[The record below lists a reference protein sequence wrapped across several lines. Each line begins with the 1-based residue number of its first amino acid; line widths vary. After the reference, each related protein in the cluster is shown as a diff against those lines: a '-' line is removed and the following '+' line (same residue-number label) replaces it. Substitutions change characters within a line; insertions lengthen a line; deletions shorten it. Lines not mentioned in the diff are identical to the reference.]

1 MIAGGNVD
9 GGEDEMT
16 EIVELL
22 KTNSTPSF
30 GQIPSKRS
38 RPVGTW
44 FGAPLICGGSS
55 DTKEVFDTCIFYDP
69 HFEFW
74 YQSHSL
80 TVNRYASTGVQIN
93 STTFW
98 MLGGTSEL
106 SHLDSK
112 EFIGTSEFSHLDSTE
127 FIIQGQNHG
136 VPGPKLPHELL
147 SMCSV
152 KLSDNEIFVI
162 GGFDGSRSPKN
173 EVWIYDPQNG
183 FARSQGPSLTTERY
197 HHSCSTMNDGEKT
210 LIIVAGGFNNI
221 NLFLDSVEIYDP
233 TDKTWHSGM
242 INSKPQNNFSI
253 FFFKPKL
260 IKTHSLARRTKKYN
274 LYFLPQVQ
282 FYLIE
287 YFQVL
292 WLKLLMVEGF
302 CSLVEAHLHQAL
314 LLRTEY
320 WNCVLGPILGTFW
333 TLLYKIKDLL
343 IL

>member
-1 MIAGGNVD
+1 MIAGVNVD

-80 TVNRYASTGVQIN
+80 TVNRYASTGVPIN

-136 VPGPKLPHELL
+136 VPGPILPYGMY
-147 SMCSV
+147 SMCAV
-152 KLSDNEIFVI
+152 KRSENEIFVI
-162 GGFDGSRSPKN
+162 GGENKSSAKKGYN
-173 EVWIYDPQNG
+173 NAVWIYDPQNG
-183 FARSQGPSLTTERY
+183 FARTQGPSLTIARID
-197 HHSCSTMNDGEKT
+197 HSCSIMKDGKKT
-210 LIIVAGGFNNI
+210 LIIIAGGSNNGQ
-221 NLFLDSVEIYDP
+221 LDSVEIYDP
-233 TDKTWHSGM
+233 TNNTWYSGKNKFP
-242 INSKPQNNFSI
+242 I
-253 FFFKPKL
+253 
-260 IKTHSLARRTKKYN
+260 
-274 LYFLPQVQ
+274 
-282 FYLIE
+282 IE
-287 YFQVL
+287 YLYEFNVF
-292 WLKLLMVEGF
+292 KLE
-302 CSLVEAHLHQAL
+302 
-314 LLRTEY
+314 
-320 WNCVLGPILGTFW
+320 
-333 TLLYKIKDLL
+333 
-343 IL
+343 